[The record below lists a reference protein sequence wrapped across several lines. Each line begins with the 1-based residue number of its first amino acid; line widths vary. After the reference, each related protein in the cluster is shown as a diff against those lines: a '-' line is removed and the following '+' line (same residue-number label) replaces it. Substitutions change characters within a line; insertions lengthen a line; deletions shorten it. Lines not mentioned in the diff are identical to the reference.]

1 MRRVANTVLGRET
14 SNSSVD
20 GKFALAG
27 NRIVRKRRVFCGPW
41 EAGRCKF
48 HSLSGAPLR
57 GQQGDPAGQY
67 RAGVMGAAEIEIL
80 FLAGIAAFV
89 GYRIYT
95 VLGRR
100 TGNEQ
105 RPPVDPISR
114 RESVEQR
121 RPTASAKLDDN
132 VVTLPRARDA
142 APPRKRH
149 SVMNTIDPN
158 SALAAGINAIRTD
171 DPGFD
176 PDAFVDGAKVA
187 HEMIVKAFADGDRET
202 LRPLLAEDVRD
213 GFEGVITSRERSGY
227 QVEFAFVGLKS
238 ATLEEARLRGR
249 VSEITVKFV
258 SELITATR
266 DAAGAVVEGA
276 AGVVREV
283 TDVWTFARDTRS
295 ADPNWKVVAT
305 AGAA

>member
-1 MRRVANTVLGRET
+1 
-14 SNSSVD
+14 
-20 GKFALAG
+20 
-27 NRIVRKRRVFCGPW
+27 
-41 EAGRCKF
+41 
-48 HSLSGAPLR
+48 
-57 GQQGDPAGQY
+57 
-67 RAGVMGAAEIEIL
+67 MGSAEIEIL
-80 FLAGIAAFV
+80 FLAGIAAFI
-89 GYRIYT
+89 GYRIYS

-100 TGNEQ
+100 TGNE
-105 RPPVDPISR
+105 RPPADPISR

-121 RPTASAKLDDN
+121 RPASPNAEDN
-132 VVTLPRARDA
+132 VVSLPRARDA

-149 SVMNTIDPN
+149 SVMNAIDPN
-158 SALAAGINAIRTD
+158 SALADGINAIRTD

-176 PDAFVDGAKVA
+176 PDAFVDGAMVA
-187 HEMIVKAFADGDRET
+187 HEMIVKAFADGDRDT
-202 LRPLLAEDVRD
+202 LRPLLADDVRE
-213 GFEGVITSRERSGY
+213 GFEGVIASRERAGHR
-227 QVEFAFVGLKS
+227 VEFAFVGLKS
-238 ATLEEARLRGR
+238 ATLEDARLRGR